1 MNELRD
7 TISIKVF
14 GKILNALKSDLQEVN
29 ISPLHGSSRSLLIS
43 EIKDFTQQILV
54 LVPEIKL
61 VDEIFVELSLL
72 NPKQKIILI
81 KEFDLES
88 VQEKLTDILNSDD
101 LILVSTYQLLNF
113 GIPTKE
119 KINKSSTKI
128 SIGGEITYDELI
140 EYLKLMNYT
149 RDKFVE
155 APGYF
160 SVRGSIIDFWSYSEK
175 NPTRLEFDGDF
186 IESIR
191 YFDPES
197 QRSTAKIEETT
208 LSASINDLKDEEFT
222 TIFSYLNN
230 PLVFAT
236 EQDLSNLN
244 KAVEKFITVEDYSD
258 DIDFDDELSEIK
270 SSEEKNNLNVD
281 NTYHQINF
289 ELKNTSAK
297 WIIEKNF
304 SSPERI
310 ELGIIPAPS
319 VHSNFELLF
328 NTIKEYSN
336 KKFNVIVTS
345 ENELQTE
352 RLKDLFTEYNE
363 ELSLLIEKKEIEI
376 ITLPI
381 KEGFV
386 SADDK
391 LLVLTD
397 YQIFN
402 KPYRTKIPT
411 SKRIKKSKAATLGS
425 IKKGDFVVHEDYG
438 IGKYAGLETIKIGDA
453 QQESMKILFAEGGVV
468 YVNLNYLSLVKKYSA
483 GDSEGKLQPTLS
495 KLGTAE
501 WINTKTRAKKKI
513 KEAARELIELYA
525 RRKASKGFS
534 FSDDTIWQKELE
546 ASFFYED
553 TPDQARATEEVKQD
567 MQSENPMDRLVCGD
581 VGFGKTEV
589 AVRAAFKA
597 VQDGKQVAILVPTTI
612 LAEQHFNTFSD
623 RLSQF
628 PVRIAVLS
636 RFQSKAMQKEIVQ
649 RLEEGKIDIIIGTH
663 RLLSKDVKFKDLG
676 LLIIDEEHRF
686 GVTAKEKLR
695 QIRVNIDTLTLTA
708 TPIPR
713 TLNLSLLG
721 ARDLSIIA
729 TPPPNRQP
737 IYTSVSVFNIKKI
750 REWIL
755 NEVSRNGQ
763 VYFVHDRVQSIE
775 KLAEYLHRHIPEI
788 KIGIAHGQLTPT
800 KLEEVIHDFL
810 NRKYDVLLST
820 KIIESGIDIPNVNT
834 IIVNRADRFGLA
846 ELHQLRG
853 RVGRSDRQ
861 AYAYFIVPSLTG
873 ITKKALRR
881 LQAIE
886 EFTEIG
892 SGFNLSMRDL
902 EIRGAG
908 NLLGKEQT
916 GFIDEIGF
924 DLYIKLINEAVE
936 ELKYEEFK
944 EVFKSLPKP
953 KERTE
958 PTIDAYF
965 EIGIPEEYMPDQS
978 ERLNFYTALYSVQ
991 TQQEIDDLKE
1001 EMTDRFGDYP
1011 EIVNRLLLTATLRL
1025 YASYALFGR
1034 IVIQRKN
1041 ISIILPKGDKEDYYK
1056 VRFIEL
1062 MRFILDEY
1070 KDEYKF
1076 VQQKDVM
1083 KLVKENKSVKPE
1095 DVLNELIEFSK
1106 RVIELFGNE
1115 ISEEVNDSI
1124 YKT

>member
-1 MNELRD
+1 MKINQNILLQSPLEKIRQSISTNSNEVL
-7 TISIKVF
+7 
-14 GKILNALKSDLQEVN
+14 
-29 ISPLHGSSRSLLIS
+29 ISPLHGSSKSLIIS
-43 EIKDFTQQILV
+43 ELKSSVRQIVLLLSDIKT
-54 LVPEIKL
+54 
-61 VDEIFVELSLL
+61 VDENFVELNLL
-72 NPKQKIILI
+72 NPNQKIISI
-81 KEFDLES
+81 RNFNAEEI
-88 VQEKLTDILNSDD
+88 QEKLTDISKSEDFI
-101 LILVSTYQLLNF
+101 LISTYQILVF
-113 GIPTKE
+113 GVPSKE
-119 KINKSSTKI
+119 KLNQSTTSI
-128 SIGGEITYDELI
+128 SVGGNLSYDELI
-140 EYLKLMNYT
+140 EYLNILNYT

-155 APGYF
+155 APGYY
-160 SVRGSIIDFWSYSEK
+160 SIRGSIIDFWSYSEK
-175 NPTRLEFDGDF
+175 NPARLEFDGDF

-197 QRSTAKIEETT
+197 QRSTAKTERIN
-208 LSASINDLKDEEFT
+208 LSASISNLKESEYT
-222 TIFSYLNN
+222 SIFSYLNN
-230 PLVFAT
+230 PLVFVS
-236 EQDLSNLN
+236 EQDLNSLYGSSEVN
-244 KAVEKFITVEDYSD
+244 EQITYD
-258 DIDFDDELSEIK
+258 DSVPDFDEALISEIAK
-270 SSEEKNNLNVD
+270 QDANTEEASENYLKK
-281 NTYHQINF
+281 ISF
-289 ELKNTSAK
+289 ERNSFQAK
-297 WIIEKNF
+297 WVIEKTF
-304 SSPERI
+304 SSDRRL
-310 ELGIIPAPS
+310 ELNLLPAPS
-319 VHSNFELLF
+319 VHSNFEVLF
-328 NTIKEYSN
+328 NTIKEFS
-336 KKFNVIVTS
+336 KKNFDVLVTA

-352 RLKDLFTEYNE
+352 RLKDLFSEYNE
-363 ELSLLIEKKEIEI
+363 ELAKLLEEKKVEV

-386 SADDK
+386 SVDDNI
-391 LLVLTD
+391 LFLSD

-402 KPYRTKIPT
+402 KPYRTKIPAL
-411 SKRIKKSKAATLGS
+411 KKVKKSKASSLSS

-438 IGKYAGLETIKIGDA
+438 IGKYAGLETIRIGDV

-468 YVNLNYLSLVKKYSA
+468 YVNLNYLTLVKKYSA
-483 GDSEGKLQPTLS
+483 GDSEGKLQPSLS
-495 KLGTAE
+495 KLGTGE
-501 WINTKTRAKKKI
+501 WINTKARAKKKI

-525 RRKASKGFS
+525 RRKATKGFS
-534 FSDDTIWQKELE
+534 FGQDTIWQKELE

-553 TPDQARATEEVKQD
+553 TPDQARATEEVKLD
-567 MQSENPMDRLVCGD
+567 MESDNPMDRLICGD

-589 AVRAAFKA
+589 AIRAAFKA
-597 VQDGKQVAILVPTTI
+597 AQDGKQVAVLVPTTI

-636 RFQSKAMQKEIVQ
+636 RFQSKQKQKEIVKL
-649 RLEEGKIDIIIGTH
+649 LEEGKIDIIIGTH
-663 RLLSKDVKFKDLG
+663 RLLSKDIKFKDLG

-695 QIRVNIDTLTLTA
+695 QIKINVDTLTLTA

-737 IYTSVSVFNIKKI
+737 IYTSVTVFNIQKI

-755 NEVSRNGQ
+755 REVNRNGQ
-763 VYFVHDRVQSIE
+763 VYFVHDRVESIG
-775 KLAEYLHRHIPEI
+775 KLADYLQRHIPEI
-788 KIGIAHGQLTPT
+788 KIGIAHGQLTPSR
-800 KLEEVIHDFL
+800 LEEVIHDFL
-810 NRKYDVLLST
+810 NKKYDVLLST

-853 RVGRSDRQ
+853 RVGRGDRQ
-861 AYAYFIVPSLTG
+861 AFAYFIVPSLTG

-953 KERTE
+953 KEKTE
-958 PTIDAYF
+958 PTIDTYF
-965 EIGIPEEYMPDQS
+965 EIGIPEEYMPDQG

-991 TQQEIDDLKE
+991 SIEELEELKE
-1001 EMTDRFGDYP
+1001 EMIDRFGDLP
-1011 EIVNRLLLTATLRL
+1011 ELVKRLLLTAELRY
-1025 YASYALFGR
+1025 YASYALFER
-1034 IVIQRKN
+1034 IIIQRKN
-1041 ISIILPKGDKEDYYK
+1041 ISIILPKGEKEDYYK

-1070 KDEYKF
+1070 KNEYKF

-1083 KLVKENKSVKPE
+1083 KLVKENKLTKPE
-1095 DVLNELIEFSK
+1095 DVITELISFSK
-1106 RVIELFGNE
+1106 KVIELFGNE
-1115 ISEEVNDSI
+1115 VKREA
-1124 YKT
+1124 

>member
-1 MNELRD
+1 M
-7 TISIKVF
+7 
-14 GKILNALKSDLQEVN
+14 
-29 ISPLHGSSRSLLIS
+29 
-43 EIKDFTQQILV
+43 
-54 LVPEIKL
+54 
-61 VDEIFVELSLL
+61 
-72 NPKQKIILI
+72 
-81 KEFDLES
+81 
-88 VQEKLTDILNSDD
+88 
-101 LILVSTYQLLNF
+101 
-113 GIPTKE
+113 
-119 KINKSSTKI
+119 
-128 SIGGEITYDELI
+128 
-140 EYLKLMNYT
+140 
-149 RDKFVE
+149 
-155 APGYF
+155 
-160 SVRGSIIDFWSYSEK
+160 
-175 NPTRLEFDGDF
+175 
-186 IESIR
+186 
-191 YFDPES
+191 
-197 QRSTAKIEETT
+197 
-208 LSASINDLKDEEFT
+208 
-222 TIFSYLNN
+222 
-230 PLVFAT
+230 
-236 EQDLSNLN
+236 
-244 KAVEKFITVEDYSD
+244 
-258 DIDFDDELSEIK
+258 
-270 SSEEKNNLNVD
+270 
-281 NTYHQINF
+281 
-289 ELKNTSAK
+289 
-297 WIIEKNF
+297 
-304 SSPERI
+304 
-310 ELGIIPAPS
+310 
-319 VHSNFELLF
+319 
-328 NTIKEYSN
+328 
-336 KKFNVIVTS
+336 
-345 ENELQTE
+345 
-352 RLKDLFTEYNE
+352 
-363 ELSLLIEKKEIEI
+363 
-376 ITLPI
+376 
-381 KEGFV
+381 
-386 SADDK
+386 
-391 LLVLTD
+391 
-397 YQIFN
+397 
-402 KPYRTKIPT
+402 
-411 SKRIKKSKAATLGS
+411 
-425 IKKGDFVVHEDYG
+425 
-438 IGKYAGLETIKIGDA
+438 
-453 QQESMKILFAEGGVV
+453 
-468 YVNLNYLSLVKKYSA
+468 
-483 GDSEGKLQPTLS
+483 
-495 KLGTAE
+495 
-501 WINTKTRAKKKI
+501 
-513 KEAARELIELYA
+513 IELYA

-636 RFQSKAMQKEIVQ
+636 RFQPKAKQKEIIQ
-649 RLEEGKIDIIIGTH
+649 LLEEGKIDIIIGTH

-695 QIRVNIDTLTLTA
+695 QMRVNIDTLTLTA

-834 IIVNRADRFGLA
+834 IIINRADKFGLA

-892 SGFNLSMRDL
+892 AGFNLSMRDL

-958 PTIDAYF
+958 PTIDTYF
-965 EIGIPEEYMPDQS
+965 EIGIPEGYMPDQS

-991 TQQEIDDLKE
+991 SQQEIDDLKE

-1041 ISIILPKGDKEDYYK
+1041 ISIILPKGDREDYYK

-1115 ISEEVNDSI
+1115 ISEEVSNSV
-1124 YKT
+1124 Y

>member
-208 LSASINDLKDEEFT
+208 LSASINDIKDEEFT

-236 EQDLSNLN
+236 EQNLSNLN

-270 SSEEKNNLNVD
+270 SSEEKDNLNVD
-281 NTYHQINF
+281 NKYHKVNF

-319 VHSNFELLF
+319 VHSNFEVLF

-363 ELSLLIEKKEIEI
+363 ELSLLIEKKEVEI

-386 SADDK
+386 SAEDK

-553 TPDQARATEEVKQD
+553 TPDQARATEEIKKD

-636 RFQSKAMQKEIVQ
+636 RFQSKAKQKEIIQ
-649 RLEEGKIDIIIGTH
+649 LLEEGKIDIIIGTH

-788 KIGIAHGQLTPT
+788 RIGIAHGQLTPT

-936 ELKYEEFK
+936 ELKYEDFK

-958 PTIDAYF
+958 PTIDTYF

-1011 EIVNRLLLTATLRL
+1011 EIVNRLLQTATLRL
-1025 YASYALFGR
+1025 YASYALFER

-1076 VQQKDVM
+1076 MQQKNVM

-1115 ISEEVNDSI
+1115 IKEEVSNEDAE
-1124 YKT
+1124 

>member
-1 MNELRD
+1 MGLLKDSCLKFAREKFLE
-7 TISIKVF
+7 
-14 GKILNALKSDLQEVN
+14 ALKAVSKEIFV
-29 ISPLHGSSRSLLIS
+29 SPLRGSFRSLLLA
-43 EIKDFTQQILV
+43 ELQPEFKQIIFLCPDV
-54 LVPEIKL
+54 KSAE
-61 VDEIFVELSLL
+61 ETFVEISLL
-72 NPKQKIILI
+72 NPEKKIILI
-81 KEFDLES
+81 TKFDAES
-88 VQEKLTDILNSDD
+88 LQENLSDISGNKIFIIVTTYQILTAKFPTREKL
-101 LILVSTYQLLNF
+101 
-113 GIPTKE
+113 
-119 KINKSSTKI
+119 NKAYTKI
-128 SIGGEITYDELI
+128 FVGGDLGYDEI
-140 EYLKLMNYT
+140 IQYLNLLNYT

-155 APGYF
+155 APGYY
-160 SVRGSIIDFWSYSEK
+160 SVRGSIIDFWSYSER

-191 YFDPES
+191 YFDAES
-197 QRSTAKIEETT
+197 QRSFNKVESVT
-208 LSASINDLKDEEFT
+208 LAASLSGLNESEST
-222 TIFSYLNN
+222 SIFSHLEN
-230 PLVFAT
+230 PLVFAS
-236 EQDLSNLN
+236 EAELNDLNRLSNNGNLLSDGRIVTFDEDDIPSEIN
-244 KAVEKFITVEDYSD
+244 NNITEYSD
-258 DIDFDDELSEIK
+258 KDEKEFS
-270 SSEEKNNLNVD
+270 
-281 NTYHQINF
+281 QIFFNPKEF
-289 ELKNTSAK
+289 EAK
-297 WIIEKNF
+297 WIIEKSF
-304 SSPERI
+304 ASPERI
-310 ELGIIPAPS
+310 ELGLLPAP
-319 VHSNFELLF
+319 VVNSNFELLF
-328 NTIKEYSN
+328 NTVKEYSLKN
-336 KKFNVIVTS
+336 YNVIITS
-345 ENELQTE
+345 ENDLQTE
-352 RLKDLFTEYNE
+352 RLKDLFSEYNDE
-363 ELSLLIEKKEIEI
+363 FASLIENGKVRI

-381 KEGFV
+381 KEGFI
-386 SADDK
+386 STEDK
-391 LLVLTD
+391 TLLLSD

-402 KPYRTKIPT
+402 KPYRTRISSQRK
-411 SKRIKKSKAATLGS
+411 IKKSKAGSISS
-425 IKKGDFVVHEDYG
+425 IKKGDFVVHEDFG
-438 IGKYAGLETIKIGDA
+438 IGKYVGLETIKIGDT
-453 QQESMKILFAEGGVV
+453 QQESMKILYAEGGVV

-501 WINTKTRAKKKI
+501 WHNTKARAKRKI

-525 RRKASKGFS
+525 KRKASKGFA
-534 FSDDTIWQKELE
+534 FSTDTIWQKELE

-567 MQSENPMDRLVCGD
+567 MESENPMDRLICGD

-623 RLSQF
+623 RLSKF
-628 PVRIAVLS
+628 PVRVAVLS
-636 RFQSKAMQKEIVQ
+636 RFQSKKKQSEIIKL
-649 RLEEGKIDIIIGTH
+649 LEDGQIDIVIGTH
-663 RLLSKDVKFKDLG
+663 RLISDDVKFKDLG

-686 GVTAKEKLR
+686 GVAAKEKLR
-695 QIRVNIDTLTLTA
+695 QIKINVDTLTLTA

-737 IYTSVSVFNIKKI
+737 IYTSVSVFNIQKI

-755 NEVSRNGQ
+755 REVSRRGQ
-763 VYFVHDRVQSIE
+763 VYFVHDRVQSIG
-775 KLAEYLHRHIPEI
+775 KLAEYLQRHIPEVR
-788 KIGIAHGQLTPT
+788 IGIAHGQLTPS

-810 NRKYDVLLST
+810 NKKFDVLLST
-820 KIIESGIDIPNVNT
+820 KIIESGIDISNVNT
-834 IIVNRADRFGLA
+834 IIVNRADKFGLA

-881 LQAIE
+881 LEAIE

-936 ELKYEEFK
+936 ELRYEEFK

-953 KERTE
+953 QERTE
-958 PTIDAYF
+958 PTIDTYF

-978 ERLNFYTALYSVQ
+978 DRLNFYTALYSVNSF
-991 TQQEIDDLKE
+991 QEIEELKE
-1001 EMTDRFGDYP
+1001 EMKDRFGDYP
-1011 EIVNRLLLTATLRL
+1011 EIVKRLLLTATLRL
-1025 YASYALFGR
+1025 YASYALFER

-1056 VRFIEL
+1056 ARFIEL

-1083 KLVKENKSVKPE
+1083 KLVKDNKAAKPE
-1095 DVLNELIEFSK
+1095 DLLNELIEFSK
-1106 RVIELFGNE
+1106 KVIKLFGNE
-1115 ISEEVNDSI
+1115 MKGEVLYEQAN
-1124 YKT
+1124 